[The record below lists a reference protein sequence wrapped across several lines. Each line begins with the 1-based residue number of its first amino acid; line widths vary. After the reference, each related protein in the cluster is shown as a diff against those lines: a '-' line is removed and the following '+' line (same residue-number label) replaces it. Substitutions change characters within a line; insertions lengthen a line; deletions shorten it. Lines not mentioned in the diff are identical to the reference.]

1 MEIENLDQLVGWMED
16 TDQFNTL
23 GNSPIAQFGTVREP
37 YLGAELLPEYL
48 ETDNNFEDN
57 GLDVSGE
64 IGNSGADYS
73 PAQLNKAMGAFNLN
87 YSLGKIDAATQL
99 VGRDIEQIIKF
110 LSKQKPSANPV
121 EDARSII
128 TKWFDEG
135 VTRSLAKL
143 IEHQRWQCIVDG
155 VVKRRGSN
163 GYSENVPYPFGP
175 GHQTTVASSGT
186 MSAPAGWYDTNPAT
200 AADALEDLL
209 AANQRLKDQG
219 FKLIRIVSRSTIKSV
234 FMRNGKVRRN
244 ALPDGSLRSA
254 TPADIQALLDAHDL
268 PPWTTYDT
276 GFKHRLIPNSPQ
288 ITTVPFLERDTFDP
302 VVLVA
307 ATSNEQQIK
316 VGKETIVL
324 PDTLGGYAIGR
335 PKGQAKYGK
344 LVSIVLHKKT
354 YPHSVYAEIVAQGLP
369 IISARVLAQ
378 GLPFSV
384 LKVPKRAP

>member
-1 MEIENLDQLVGWMED
+1 MEIETIGQLVDWMQKGN
-16 TDQFNTL
+16 QFTTL
-23 GNSPIAQFGTVREP
+23 GNSPAAQFGTVREP
-37 YLGAELLPEYL
+37 FIGASLLPEYL
-48 ETDNNFEDN
+48 EPDNSFDDN

-73 PAQLNKAMGAFNLN
+73 PAQLNKAMGAFDLK

-99 VGRDIEQIIKF
+99 IGRDIENIIRF
-110 LSKQKPSANPV
+110 LAKQKPSADPV
-121 EDARSII
+121 LDAQQII

-143 IEHQRWQCIVDG
+143 IEHQRWQCIIDG
-155 VVKRRGSN
+155 VVRRRGNN
-163 GYSENVPYPFGP
+163 GYAENVPYPFPP
-175 GHQTTVASSGT
+175 GHQTTVAASGT
-186 MSAPAGWYDTNPAT
+186 MALPTGWYDTNPAT
-200 AADALEDLL
+200 ATDALEDLL
-209 AANQRLKDQG
+209 AANQRLKLQG
-219 FKLIRIVSRSTIKSV
+219 FKLTRIISGSMIKSV

-244 ALPDGSLRSA
+244 ALPDGSQRSA
-254 TPADIQALLDAHDL
+254 TPADIQALLAAHDL
-268 PPWTTYDT
+268 PEWETYDT
-276 GFKHRLIPNSPQ
+276 GFKVRPSANSSQIQNIP
-288 ITTVPFLERDTFDP
+288 FFERDGFDP

-335 PKGQAKYGK
+335 PKGQPALGK
-344 LVSIVLHKKT
+344 LVNIVLHNKT
-354 YPHSVYAEIVAQGLP
+354 YPYSIYAEIIAQGLP
-369 IISARVLAQ
+369 IISAKILAQ